1 MKRTNRGCVIITRRK
16 MPARNCETERGGEE
30 GALGVL
36 FKSRNEEQRR
46 TDNEEIGDSCV
57 KSETESQASNP
68 CSSRGGVRV
77 PKNSFTSVVERK
89 KKKNK
94 SSFLDAAKQK
104 LLSENNSSK
113 NPMRGRKRELTRR
126 GVFVTERLINEQSE
140 ECVERS

>member
-89 KKKNK
+89 KKKQEFVPRRCQTKTALRKQLLKK
-94 SSFLDAAKQK
+94 SDA
-104 LLSENNSSK
+104 
-113 NPMRGRKRELTRR
+113 REEKGTHETRS
-126 GVFVTERLINEQSE
+126 I
-140 ECVERS
+140 CH